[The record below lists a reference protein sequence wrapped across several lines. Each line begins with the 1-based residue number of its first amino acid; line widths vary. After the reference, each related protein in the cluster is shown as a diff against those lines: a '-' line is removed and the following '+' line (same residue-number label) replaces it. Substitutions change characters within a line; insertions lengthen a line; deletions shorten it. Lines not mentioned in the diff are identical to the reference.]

1 LPKYASKTEATGNL
15 LKYSREYKMAATEVP
30 IDSLDQ
36 LKKLFSQ
43 INADEKN
50 MAVLKKIN

>member
-1 LPKYASKTEATGNL
+1 M
-15 LKYSREYKMAATEVP
+15 KYSREYKMAATEVP
-30 IDSLDQ
+30 VDNLDQ

-50 MAVLKKIN
+50 MAVLRKIN